1 MKEKRKVNLSFRVT
15 ELENELLKE
24 LMRLSNQDSLSDFIR
39 GNMLSNLDQ
48 VTSVI

>member
-48 VTSVI
+48 VTSVV